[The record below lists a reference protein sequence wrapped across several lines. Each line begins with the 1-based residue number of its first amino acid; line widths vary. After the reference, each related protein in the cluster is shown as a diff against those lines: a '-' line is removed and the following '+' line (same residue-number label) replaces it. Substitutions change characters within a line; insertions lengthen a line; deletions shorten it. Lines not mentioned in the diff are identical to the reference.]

1 MTANLLYIASVFGA
15 LAVYFV
21 LPHRRRAGKLGGL
34 LGVATLGALF
44 VSLAK
49 HYQVE
54 NIPGLYYYAFTLI
67 SLVAAVRVITHPRP
81 VYSALYFVLV
91 VLSSAGMLVLL
102 AAEFM
107 AFAMVI
113 IYGGAILVTYMFV
126 IMLATMP
133 QSDDRPETA
142 APYDRIARE
151 PLVACVLGF
160 LLIAGLS
167 SVIFDAQQIP
177 RNFPTNTGDAAAQMR
192 TRIDASQL
200 ETLLRQR
207 GLITEDETIASQ
219 DVNAGE
225 SYVLVRSTPGVRP
238 KRIAITDELRSATLS
253 NIDYVGLTLFE
264 GHTLGIELAGVVL
277 LLAMVGA
284 IVIARQ
290 KVEDEP
296 EGAGHA

>member
-1 MTANLLYIASVFGA
+1 MTANLLYIASVCGA

-21 LPHRRRAGKLGGL
+21 LPHQRRAGKLGGL
-34 LGVATLGALF
+34 LGVATLVALF
-44 VSLAK
+44 VSLAR
-49 HYQVE
+49 HYGAAE
-54 NIPGLYYYAFTLI
+54 IPGLYYYAFTLI

-91 VLSSAGMLVLL
+91 VLSTAGLLVLL

-126 IMLATMP
+126 IMLATIP
-133 QSDDRPETA
+133 QSDDRPDTA
-142 APYDRIARE
+142 APYDTQARE

-160 LLIAGLS
+160 LLIAGLT
-167 SVIFDAQQIP
+167 SVIFDGQDIP
-177 RNFPTNTGDAAAQMR
+177 KNFPTNTAAAAAQMR
-192 TRIDASQL
+192 PRIDAAQL
-200 ETLLRQR
+200 ETLLRER
-207 GLITEDETIASQ
+207 GLIGGDETIAPQ
-219 DVNAGE
+219 DVNAAE
-225 SYVLVRSTPGVRP
+225 NYVLVRSAPGVRP
-238 KRIAITDELRSATLS
+238 KRIALSPDLRRATLS

-290 KVEDEP
+290 KVQEP
-296 EGAGHA
+296 EGPSHA